1 LYLKE
6 VAKLGNRKKRRNDKL
21 HAFDTGGQ
29 SGRQE
34 PLGTG
39 DRTVVSGIY
48 QVLDHPH
55 FSEGELFLRKASLL
69 PSCPVCG
76 EPARFRLEKKIVH
89 IGEDPDFGG

>member
-1 LYLKE
+1 MD
-6 VAKLGNRKKRRNDKL
+6 NRRKKKREHELN
-21 HAFDTGGQ
+21 TGGQ
-29 SGRQE
+29 TGRQE

-39 DRTVVSGIY
+39 DRAVVSGIY

-55 FSEGELFLRKASLL
+55 FSEGELFLRKGSIL

-76 EPARFRLEKKIVH
+76 EPAKFRLAKKIVH